1 MQKRTPPQQHKDKRD
16 RERRKQIKRPLPLFF
31 SHFRSLFFVHFRV
44 KIILQTHLFSF
55 LFTFRALFLRRRA
68 NGRVSFHGLDSSSRG
83 NFRANEGSCQ
93 HVLVIL
99 GCFLWCDCGRRRR
112 RRNREKFGAN
122 PGLGTPRPTPKR
134 PCRKTSPPLTRDFTL
149 NTRLQHTHKI
159 WVAFARKRSRRYVCS
174 TNQT

>member
-55 LFTFRALFLRRRA
+55 LFTFRAHFLRRRA

-93 HVLVIL
+93 HDLVIL
-99 GCFLWCDCGRRRR
+99 GCFLWCDCVGGG
-112 RRNREKFGAN
+112 EKERSFGAN
-122 PGLGTPRPTPKR
+122 PGLGTLGPTQKR
-134 PCRKTSPPLTRDFTL
+134 PPLPRRPPHPQESSL
-149 NTRLQHTHKI
+149 
-159 WVAFARKRSRRYVCS
+159 
-174 TNQT
+174 

>member
-93 HVLVIL
+93 HDLVIL
-99 GCFLWCDCGRRRR
+99 GCFLWVIVWEEEKRREVWGESWFR
-112 RRNREKFGAN
+112 GS
-122 PGLGTPRPTPKR
+122 PTHPKKR

-159 WVAFARKRSRRYVCS
+159 WVAFARKRSRRYVCN